1 MSAPTST
8 EGPSTSSSSTNPIG
22 GALCVL
28 AGTFLL
34 TCHDAISK
42 FMTTEYSVGE
52 VMVYRSAAPLV
63 LLSLIL
69 LHSGGPRALL
79 PRSPR
84 GNLTRG
90 ILAALTSFLV
100 VSAYARMPLA
110 DALTIIFASPIF
122 VTALSAPL
130 LGENVSWRRW
140 LAVMAGFLGVV
151 VMVNPTGDV
160 IRLGAIIAVGASLA
174 AAFRD
179 VLTRRLG
186 TADSTTSIM
195 FYSTL
200 CTALFGLPFM
210 GLGGASLPSIEDW
223 GLFLVAGFFVTSAHW
238 LLIKAYQIAEASLVA
253 PLRYVAIVYAVIIG
267 FLVFDEQPG
276 IAQFLGASIVIFA
289 GVYIVRPE
297 RKHLG

>member
-1 MSAPTST
+1 MSAPNST
-8 EGPSTSSSSTNPIG
+8 EGASTSSRSMNPIG

-52 VMVYRSAAPLV
+52 VMVYRSVAPLV

-69 LHSGGPRALL
+69 CHSGGPRALL
-79 PRSPR
+79 PRSPK

-90 ILAALTSFLV
+90 VLAAITSFLV

-130 LGENVSWRRW
+130 LGEAVSWRRW
-140 LAVMAGFLGVV
+140 LAVLAGFLGVV

-179 VLTRRLG
+179 VITRRVG
-186 TADSTTSIM
+186 TADSTTSLM

-200 CTALFGLPFM
+200 SGFVRLTVHGAGWHIAPEHRGL
-210 GLGGASLPSIEDW
+210 
-223 GLFLVAGFFVTSAHW
+223 GLFLIAGFFVTSAHW
-238 LLIKAYQIAEASLVA
+238 LGSRPTRLPKLRSSPRCVTSLSST
-253 PLRYVAIVYAVIIG
+253 P
-267 FLVFDEQPG
+267 
-276 IAQFLGASIVIFA
+276 
-289 GVYIVRPE
+289 
-297 RKHLG
+297 